1 MRELLSQIVHV
12 AAVWALRDN
21 RRFQAIVADA
31 ELAAEYAREVVDLR
45 QQVETLSRM
54 LGHAER
60 KVAHWKRLAGGL
72 GVDTEG
78 LSH

>member
-12 AAVWALRDN
+12 AAVWALRDS

-54 LGHAER
+54 LDHAER
-60 KVAHWKRLAGGL
+60 KAARWKHLAGGL

>member
-1 MRELLSQIVHV
+1 
-12 AAVWALRDN
+12 
-21 RRFQAIVADA
+21 
-31 ELAAEYAREVVDLR
+31 
-45 QQVETLSRM
+45 M

-60 KVAHWKRLAGGL
+60 KAAHWKHLAGGL